1 MVVQLRRLLD
11 IVKTAVRR
19 PFGSWKEFCEYVV
32 FLGVCVGG
40 VFHASWLWTAIGTM
54 LLFLL
59 TWPRWRALIAQAGRI
74 DRQYMVMGT
83 LALKRAGLIG
93 IALKQYAGAHH
104 VALVLG
110 AKWGQDALFLA
121 GAYVFGM
128 AVKWFWFDFI

>member
-1 MVVQLRRLLD
+1 MVAMRWLFD
-11 IVKTAVRR
+11 FVKTAVRR
-19 PFGSWKEFCEYVV
+19 PFGSWKEFGEYLV
-32 FLGVCVGG
+32 FLLVCVAG
-40 VFHASWLWTAIGTM
+40 VFRASWLWILIGTM

-59 TWPRWRALIAQAGRI
+59 TWPRWRSLVAQAGRI

-83 LALKRAGLIG
+83 LALKRAGLIAM
-93 IALKQYAGAHH
+93 ALKQYAGAHH

-128 AVKWFWFDFI
+128 AIRWFWFDFI